1 MAVIDTLGLPNT
13 KGRRPLIAAQV
24 VDALGTGLFLP
35 FAVVYFHAAK
45 GIPLTTVGLMLSA
58 GALLS
63 LPAGPLGGRL
73 IDRIGPRGVL
83 VASNLIRVLTFTAYV
98 FTDTPWQLVLLVTA
112 TLWGDSLFRPAVFAL
127 VAQVAD
133 DGHRARWYAMDRS
146 LRNAGIGAGGLVG
159 STLVGWGG
167 TSGYT
172 AVVALNAVSFL
183 VAAGLVATW
192 RRTAAPRPAGAAG
205 PDVPAGDGVPAG
217 EAPEQRR
224 GGYREVLAD
233 RAFLGVLA
241 TVWVFALC
249 DLALTVLLSAYV
261 IEARGLPA
269 WQPGML
275 FAINTVMVVLAQTAL
290 ARAVERYRRPGV
302 LQVAAVLWMVSFVL
316 FAAVPG
322 EHAGL
327 AFGGLVLGMV
337 VFTVAELLQAPT
349 SSALIVGMAAGHLR
363 GRYLGLEE
371 LMWSLA
377 KVLAP
382 TVFTWLLARGAGLPW
397 LALGLCC
404 LAAVVL
410 LRRLHRVL
418 PAHVQRETVDA

>member
-13 KGRRPLIAAQV
+13 KGRKPLIVAQV

-45 GIPLTTVGLMLSA
+45 DIPLTTVGLMLSV

-63 LPAGPLGGRL
+63 LPAGPLGGPL
-73 IDRIGPRGVL
+73 IDRIRPRRVL
-83 VASNLIRVLTFTAYV
+83 IASNLIRVLTFTGYV
-98 FTDTPWQLVLLVTA
+98 FTDTPWQLVVLVTV
-112 TLWGDSLFRPAVFAL
+112 TLWGDSLFRPAVSAL

-146 LRNAGIGAGGLVG
+146 LRNVGIGAGGLVG

-192 RRTAAPRPAGAAG
+192 RRTAVLPSGGDP
-205 PDVPAGDGVPAG
+205 VPAGD
-217 EAPEQRR
+217 APGQRSS
-224 GGYREVLAD
+224 GYREVLAD

-241 TVWVFALC
+241 TVCVFALC
-249 DLALTVLLSAYV
+249 DLALTMLLSAYV

-275 FAINTVMVVLAQTAL
+275 FAINTVMVMLAQTAV
-290 ARAVERYRRPGV
+290 ARSVERYRRTRV
-302 LQVAAVLWMVSFVL
+302 LQVASVLWMVSFAL
-316 FAAVPG
+316 FAVVSG
-322 EHAGL
+322 EHVGW

-349 SSALIVGMAAGHLR
+349 SSALTVAIAPEHLR

-377 KVLAP
+377 RVMAP
-382 TVFTWLLARGAGLPW
+382 TVFTWLLARGASLPW
-397 LALGLCC
+397 FALCLCC
-404 LAAVVL
+404 LAAVVVL
-410 LRRLHRVL
+410 QRLHRVL
-418 PAHVQRETVDA
+418 PAPVQRETVHG

>member
-13 KGRRPLIAAQV
+13 KGRKPLIVAQV

-45 GIPLTTVGLMLSA
+45 GIPLTTVGLMLSV

-63 LPAGPLGGRL
+63 LPAGPLGGPL
-73 IDRIGPRGVL
+73 IDRIGPRRVL
-83 VASNLIRVLTFTAYV
+83 IASNLIRVLTFTGYV
-98 FTDTPWQLVLLVTA
+98 FTDTPWQLVVLVTV
-112 TLWGDSLFRPAVFAL
+112 TLWGDSLFRPAVSAL

-133 DGHRARWYAMDRS
+133 EGHRARWYAMDRS
-146 LRNAGIGAGGLVG
+146 LRNVGIGAGGLVG

-192 RRTAAPRPAGAAG
+192 RRTTVLPPASDGGAAPAA
-205 PDVPAGDGVPAG
+205 D
-217 EAPEQRR
+217 APGQRR
-224 GGYREVLAD
+224 DGYREVLAD

-241 TVWVFALC
+241 TVCVFALC
-249 DLALTVLLSAYV
+249 DLALTMLLSAYV

-275 FAINTVMVVLAQTAL
+275 FAINTVMVMLAQTAV
-290 ARAVERYRRPGV
+290 ARAVERYRRTRV
-302 LQVAAVLWMVSFVL
+302 LQVASVLWMVSFAL
-316 FAAVPG
+316 FAAVSG
-322 EHAGL
+322 EHVEL
-327 AFGGLVLGMV
+327 AFGGLILGMV

-349 SSALIVGMAAGHLR
+349 SSALTVSIAAGHLR

-377 KVLAP
+377 RVMAP

-397 LALGLCC
+397 FALCLCC
-404 LAAVVL
+404 LAAVVVL
-410 LRRLHRVL
+410 QRLHRVL
-418 PAHVQRETVDA
+418 PAYVQRETVRG

>member
-13 KGRRPLIAAQV
+13 KGRRPLIVAQV

-73 IDRIGPRGVL
+73 IDRLGPRRVL
-83 VASNLIRVLTFTAYV
+83 VSSNLLRVLTFTAYV
-98 FTDTPWQLVLLVTA
+98 FVDTPWQLVALVMVTM
-112 TLWGDSLFRPAVFAL
+112 WGDSLFRPAVSAL

-146 LRNAGIGAGGLVG
+146 LRNAGIGVGGLVG

-172 AVVALNAVSFL
+172 AVVVLNAVSFL
-183 VAAGLVATW
+183 AAAGLVATW
-192 RRTAAPRPAGAAG
+192 RPSAVPPPAGAD
-205 PDVPAGDGVPAG
+205 PVPAGKAAG
-217 EAPEQRR
+217 EPR

-233 RAFLGVLA
+233 RPFLGVLA

-261 IEARGLPA
+261 IEGRGLPA

-290 ARAVERYRRPGV
+290 AKAVERHRRPRV

-316 FAAVPG
+316 IALVPR
-322 EHAGL
+322 EHVGL

-397 LALGLCC
+397 FALCLCC
-404 LAAVVL
+404 LAAVVVL
-410 LRRLHRVL
+410 QRLRRVL
-418 PAHVQRETVDA
+418 PAHVQRETVRG

>member
-13 KGRRPLIAAQV
+13 TGRKPLIVAQV

-45 GIPLTTVGLMLSA
+45 GITLTTVGLMLSV

-63 LPAGPLGGRL
+63 LPAGPLAGPL
-73 IDRIGPRGVL
+73 IDRFGPRRVL

-98 FTDTPWQLVLLVTA
+98 FTDTPWQLVGLVTV
-112 TLWGDSLFRPAVFAL
+112 TLWGDSLFRPAVSAL

-133 DGHRARWYAMDRS
+133 EGQRARWYAMDRS
-146 LRNAGIGAGGLVG
+146 LRNVGIGAGGLAG

-183 VAAGLVATW
+183 TAAGLVATW
-192 RRTAAPRPAGAAG
+192 RRTAVLPPAGSG
-205 PDVPAGDGVPAG
+205 PVPAGD
-217 EAPEQRR
+217 APGRRR

-241 TVWVFALC
+241 TVCVFALC

-275 FAINTVMVVLAQTAL
+275 FAINTVMVMLAQTAV
-290 ARAVERYRRPGV
+290 ARAVERYRRPRV
-302 LQVAAVLWMVSFVL
+302 LQVASVLWMVSFAL
-316 FAAVPG
+316 FAVVPG
-322 EHAGL
+322 EHVGL

-349 SSALIVGMAAGHLR
+349 SSALTVAIAAEHLR

-371 LMWSLA
+371 LMWGLA
-377 KVLAP
+377 RVLAP
-382 TVFTWLLARGAGLPW
+382 IVFTWLLTRGAGLPW
-397 LALGLCC
+397 LALCLCC
-404 LAAVVL
+404 LAAVVVL
-410 LRRLHRVL
+410 HRLHRVL
-418 PAHVQRETVDA
+418 PAHVQRETVRG

>member
-13 KGRRPLIAAQV
+13 KGRRPLIVAQV

-73 IDRIGPRGVL
+73 IDRIGPRRVL

-112 TLWGDSLFRPAVFAL
+112 TMWGDSLFRPAVFAL

-146 LRNAGIGAGGLVG
+146 LRNAGIGAGGLLG

-183 VAAGLVATW
+183 LAAGLVGTW
-192 RRTAAPRPAGAAG
+192 RRSAVPRAAGAGAG
-205 PDVPAGDGVPAG
+205 PAAGTAPAGDA
-217 EAPEQRR
+217 ADRQA

-233 RAFLGVLA
+233 RPFLGVLA

-302 LQVAAVLWMVSFVL
+302 LQVAAVLWMVSFVVI
-316 FAAVPG
+316 AAVPG
-322 EHAGL
+322 DHVAL

-363 GRYLGLEE
+363 GRYLGMEE

-397 LALGLCC
+397 LVLCLCC
-404 LAAVVL
+404 LVAVVL
-410 LRRLHRVL
+410 LQRLHRVL

>member
-13 KGRRPLIAAQV
+13 EGRRPLIVAQV

-73 IDRIGPRGVL
+73 IDRIGPRSVL
-83 VASNLIRVLTFTAYV
+83 VASNLVRVLTFTAYV
-98 FTDTPWQLVLLVTA
+98 FTDTPWQLVVLVTA

-172 AVVALNAVSFL
+172 AVVVLNAVSFL

-192 RRTAAPRPAGAAG
+192 RRTAVLRP
-205 PDVPAGDGVPAG
+205 VGDGSAPVAKD
-217 EAPEQRR
+217 APEQPR

-249 DLALTVLLSAYV
+249 DLALTLLLSAYV

-275 FAINTVMVVLAQTAL
+275 FAINTVMVVLGQTAL
-290 ARAVERYRRPGV
+290 AKAVERHRRPGV

-322 EHAGL
+322 DHVGL

-377 KVLAP
+377 RVLAP

-404 LAAVVL
+404 LAALVVL
-410 LRRLHRVL
+410 HALRRVL
-418 PAHVQRETVDA
+418 PAHVQRDTVHA

>member
-13 KGRRPLIAAQV
+13 KGRRPLIVAQV

-63 LPAGPLGGRL
+63 LPAGPLGGRM
-73 IDRIGPRGVL
+73 IDRIGPRRVL

-98 FTDTPWQLVLLVTA
+98 FTDTPWQLVVLVTA

-183 VAAGLVATW
+183 LAAGLVATW
-192 RRTAAPRPAGAAG
+192 RRTAVPRPAGADSDADPVQAG
-205 PDVPAGDGVPAG
+205 DVPG
-217 EAPEQRR
+217 EPR

-241 TVWVFALC
+241 TVGVFALC
-249 DLALTVLLSAYV
+249 DLALTLLLSAYV

-290 ARAVERYRRPGV
+290 AKAVERYRRPGV

-322 EHAGL
+322 EHVGL
-327 AFGGLVLGMV
+327 AFAGLVLGMV

-363 GRYLGLEE
+363 GRYLGSEE

-377 KVLAP
+377 RVLAP

-397 LALGLCC
+397 LALCLCC
-404 LAAVVL
+404 LAAVVVL
-410 LRRLHRVL
+410 QRLHRVL